1 MHVIVPAFTADCTF
15 MLWAGKFQPD
25 LRPWVANAE
34 ASLEH
39 VTAGGQS
46 WPVTLGRTHRSS
58 DATWLTSLVSAVIAT
73 PRDEIS
79 EDTKHAAFA
88 KLTLRGLEHVAWAI
102 GLDQAAI
109 VNNVLLSVSLV
120 GARQV
125 QGLRQAL
132 VQAAQQWPDRYV
144 VARGIMAPADVV
156 SDLARMVG
164 GAALPNRISYVFD
177 LRDGQLPTKINAQR
191 DFKLLNSSGLDVIAD
206 ADMTADMVE
215 AAHRQYLDV
224 YVGRHGVRNPQFTL
238 QFFRELHAA
247 KAAEFIGLARDG
259 RLLAFA
265 ALRDNAEF
273 CSVPLI
279 GYDMAAPQRDG
290 LYRQVFALALRTA
303 AQRRALINFGA
314 GAPRY
319 KTLRGAEPDIEHMV
333 IIPPSRTISGRL
345 VGAVLRNAQKSLFRV
360 VPEMITAHGG

>member
-1 MHVIVPAFTADCTF
+1 MNVIALAFTADCTF
-15 MLWAGKFQPD
+15 MLWAGKAQPD

-39 VTAGGQS
+39 VNAGGQI
-46 WPVTLGRTHRSS
+46 WPVTLGRTHRSC
-58 DATWLTSLVSAVIAT
+58 DATWLTSLVSAIIAT
-73 PRDEIS
+73 PRDEITDNS
-79 EDTKHAAFA
+79 PSAVLSKA
-88 KLTLRGLEHVAWAI
+88 TLRGLEHVAWAI
-102 GLDQAAI
+102 GLDQSAI
-109 VNNVLLSVSLV
+109 INNALLSVSLI

-125 QGLRQAL
+125 QGLRQAM

-156 SDLARMVG
+156 SDLASSVG

-191 DFKLLNSSGLDVIAD
+191 DFKLLSSAALDVKGHSD
-206 ADMTADMVE
+206 LTPDMLE

-238 QFFRELHAA
+238 QFFRDLQIA

-259 RLLAFA
+259 RLVAFA
-265 ALRDNAEF
+265 ALRDHAEF
-273 CSVPLI
+273 YSVPLI
-279 GYDMAAPQRDG
+279 GYDMAAPQRHG
-290 LYRQVFALALRTA
+290 LYRQIFALALRTA
-303 AQRRALINFGA
+303 AQRKALINFGA

-319 KTLRGAEPDIEHMV
+319 KTLRGAEPDVEHMV
-333 IIPPSRTISGRL
+333 IIPPRSTVTGRL
-345 VGAVLRNAQKSLFRV
+345 VAAVLRIAQKSLFKV
-360 VPEMITAHGG
+360 VPEMIAAHGG